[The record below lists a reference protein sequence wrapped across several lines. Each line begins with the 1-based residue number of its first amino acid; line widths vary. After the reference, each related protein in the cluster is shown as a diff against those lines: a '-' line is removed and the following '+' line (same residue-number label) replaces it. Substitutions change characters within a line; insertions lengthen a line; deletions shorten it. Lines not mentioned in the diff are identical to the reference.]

1 MTKSEDW
8 TEFDP
13 AYWLKLNSR
22 SYEHW
27 DRMQDCG
34 EGYVVDSKGYLKLAY
49 NIIHDLPT
57 VKEL

>member
-22 SYEHW
+22 SYENW
-27 DRMQDCG
+27 DRTRNCG
-34 EGYVVDSKGYLKLAY
+34 KYVVDSKEYLRLAY
-49 NIIHDLPT
+49 SIIHDMPI
-57 VKEL
+57 VREL